1 MTKEEIM
8 AKLDEAGIEYDGRLG
23 AEKLAALLPG
33 GEVSNEPAP
42 PPAPEKTVKCRV
54 LRDYW
59 PTDDQMD
66 RVRKGDIIEA
76 TLEQALDGVEAG
88 NLERVKD

>member
-8 AKLDEAGIEYDGRLG
+8 AALDEAGIEYDGRLG
-23 AEKLAALLPG
+23 AEKLAALLPSG
-33 GEVSNEPAP
+33 AGSSEPEPAP
-42 PPAPEKTVKCRV
+42 AAKTVKCRV

-59 PTDDQMD
+59 PDEYQEN

>member
-8 AKLDEAGIEYDGRLG
+8 AELDSLGIEYDGRLG
-23 AEKLAALLPG
+23 AEKLAALLPS
-33 GEVSNEPAP
+33 GEVSNAPA
-42 PPAPEKTVKCRV
+42 AKTVKCRV

-59 PTDDQMD
+59 PTENQMD